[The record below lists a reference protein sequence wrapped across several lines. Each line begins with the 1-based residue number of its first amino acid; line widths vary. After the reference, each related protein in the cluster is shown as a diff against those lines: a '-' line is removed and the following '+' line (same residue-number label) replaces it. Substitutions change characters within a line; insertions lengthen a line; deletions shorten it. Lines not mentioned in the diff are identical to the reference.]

1 LSLSPGPLTAHGDGF
16 STWHAYDPACK
27 AELWS
32 TCFTSPQRTVLFDP
46 INWPKD
52 SPLPAS
58 PIHIVRTNGNHDR
71 ACASLAG
78 QTKGGISQ
86 DVPEFTA
93 IPLPGAGKGEMAYF
107 HESTG
112 TLVVGDALINLTP
125 HGLMPLPDKYC
136 SDPSLIRKSL
146 RRLLDLPVEKIF
158 FAHGAPI
165 LSSAQSKLRS
175 LFSLPDFDL

>member
-93 IPLPGAGKGEMAYF
+93 IPLPGAGEGETAYF
-107 HESTG
+107 HSPTG
-112 TLVVGDALINLTP
+112 SLVVGDALIHLAP
-125 HGLMPLPDKYC
+125 QGLMPLPDKYC
-136 SDPSLIRKSL
+136 TDPAGLKISLGK
-146 RRLLDLPVEKIF
+146 LLDLPVQRIF
-158 FAHGAPI
+158 FAHGHPI
-165 LSSAQSKLRS
+165 LQDGLRRIRS
-175 LFSLPDFDL
+175 LLP